1 MHLTTPTARRLAAAG
16 LATALAVA
24 TLSGC
29 AQEEPTREESTTSST
44 DAAPT
49 TTDEAGV
56 TSAAPDDGP
65 STDDA
70 EQTSGAPTTETPEPT
85 ALEASDG
92 SFEIEVPGGWEDAM
106 DLLDEQGVLLA
117 AKDTER
123 VDDFYTNV
131 VVTTEKSVDDLS
143 ASVADAAE
151 ELAGKDGEYELLDAV
166 DVDGEKAP
174 GYTLVRTVKD
184 TEVHQVQR
192 WINHDDTLYVV
203 TFSAVE
209 SQAAATAPVLE
220 DILASWSWNG

>member
-1 MHLTTPTARRLAAAG
+1 MHLTTPTSRRLVAAG

-29 AQEEPTREESTTSST
+29 AQEDPTRQESTTGTS
-44 DAAPT
+44 PT
-49 TTDEAGV
+49 TTDEDAV

-65 STDDA
+65 STADA
-70 EQTSGAPTTETPEPT
+70 EQTTQEPETKAPEPIP
-85 ALEASDG
+85 LEASDG
-92 SFEIEVPGGWEDAM
+92 SFAIEVPGGWEDAM
-106 DLLDEQGVLLA
+106 DLLDEDGVLLA

-131 VVTTEKSVDDLS
+131 VVTTEKSVKDLS

-151 ELAGKDGEYELLDAV
+151 ELAGEDGKYELLDAV

-184 TEVHQVQR
+184 TQVHQVQR

-209 SQAAATAPVLE
+209 SQSAATAPVLE
-220 DILASWSWNG
+220 EILTSWSWSG